1 MHLWASSGSVD
12 GNENGGKER
21 RRKKKGLA
29 PGSLVGL
36 LSEMLKETLAGIVY
50 FAIFLSPTHTH
61 THQAKIYIVI
71 YTVQAVH
78 MVHHWSARTHPLD
91 VLGERREQFVMLPPR
106 QLRFTGRRR
115 WRWQRRRR

>member
-21 RRKKKGLA
+21 RRKKKKGLA

-61 THQAKIYIVI
+61 THTRRKYI
-71 YTVQAVH
+71 
-78 MVHHWSARTHPLD
+78 
-91 VLGERREQFVMLPPR
+91 
-106 QLRFTGRRR
+106 
-115 WRWQRRRR
+115 